1 MQQVRA
7 STEGEGEQGR
17 GGEGKGHISC
27 HHTQATQGHILCPLC
42 IQGSIFIC
50 PLYIQGNIL
59 CHSQGHILCHK
70 HRSMWHKKGTF
81 CAGAYFMLHCRSKF
95 TVKPHITSW
104 FSLIRV
110 ILWLGQPHILKITP
124 IWSWVS
130 IFSFLLSIS
139 DSWLSLLSQV
149 SIVNFGHLYI
159 LKYHIRLDQ
168 LSIFNFEQPDN
179 VDYHFCFDQSEH
191 FLFWILVTLMS
202 WISLLSWS
210 ESQFSVLVN
219 LIMLNTTSVL
229 IRVNIVSFQFWTP
242 RQCWI
247 SLLPWS
253 EFQFSVPQSWTGA
266 ISLLL
271 A

>member
-1 MQQVRA
+1 
-7 STEGEGEQGR
+7 
-17 GGEGKGHISC
+17 
-27 HHTQATQGHILCPLC
+27 
-42 IQGSIFIC
+42 
-50 PLYIQGNIL
+50 
-59 CHSQGHILCHK
+59 
-70 HRSMWHKKGTF
+70 MWHKKGTF

-130 IFSFLLSIS
+130 IFSFWLSIS
-139 DSWLSLLSQV
+139 DSGLSLLSVLVFQLSQV

-179 VDYHFCFDQSEH
+179 VDYHFCFDHSEH

-202 WISLLSWS
+202 
-210 ESQFSVLVN
+210 
-219 LIMLNTTSVL
+219 
-229 IRVNIVSFQFWTP
+229 
-242 RQCWI
+242 WI